1 MYRVLYPDSEHRQA
15 GFGMKKIEVGKV
27 ISAAPEVVWEK
38 LTDIGALVAGGLGIV
53 SLTGEMRAGG
63 RLKLVSEV
71 APGRAFAL
79 KVTEFVP
86 GQRMV
91 WTSGMPLGLFK
102 GVRTFTLT
110 PVPGGTEL
118 TMCEVFTGLMLPMI
132 WKSMPDL
139 TPSFQKFATG
149 LKQLAERA

>member
-1 MYRVLYPDSEHRQA
+1 
-15 GFGMKKIEVGKV
+15 MKKIEVGKV

-91 WTSGMPLGLFK
+91 WTSGMPFGLFK
-102 GVRTFTLT
+102 GERTFTLT

-139 TPSFQKFATG
+139 TPGFQKFATG

>member
-1 MYRVLYPDSEHRQA
+1 
-15 GFGMKKIEVGKV
+15 MKKIEVGKV
-27 ISAAPEVVWEK
+27 ISAAPGVVWSK
-38 LTDIGALVAGGLGIV
+38 LTDAKALVAGDLGIV

-63 RLKLVSEV
+63 RLRLVSEV
-71 APGRAFAL
+71 APGRVFAL

-86 GQRMV
+86 GRRMV

-118 TMCEVFTGLMLPMI
+118 KMSEVFTGLMLPMI

>member
-1 MYRVLYPDSEHRQA
+1 
-15 GFGMKKIEVGKV
+15 MKKIEVGKV

-91 WTSGMPLGLFK
+91 WTSGMPFGLFK

>member
-1 MYRVLYPDSEHRQA
+1 
-15 GFGMKKIEVGKV
+15 MKKIEVGKV

-63 RLKLVSEV
+63 SLKLVSEV

-91 WTSGMPLGLFK
+91 WTSGMPFGLFK

>member
-63 RLKLVSEV
+63 RLKLVSAV
-71 APGRAFAL
+71 VPGRAFAL

-91 WTSGMPLGLFK
+91 WTSGMPFGLFK

-139 TPSFQKFATG
+139 TPGFQKFATG